1 MLGEFLNS
9 EYNNAGELY
18 GLDAVKLSRIAHSAS
33 PIEKAQIIKK
43 IAQQGQVQSSRGSRK
58 DMEKH
63 FGVLPNHIKDEL
75 SKGNLR
81 LSDYTIYSIK
91 PINSKTIKM
100 FEPQDDKE
108 VGVRNISN
116 AKLPKN
122 MVMVV
127 SGIFLLTGSNSDVNN
142 SEARKAI
149 KFQSVSTVDAITN
162 GEFSFKAN
170 RKQLIPENQAIRC
183 FATDNNN
190 TLPMGYYPLDNPRL
204 VNDDELI
211 EFTIEL
217 GTQFKIPENQWLYVG
232 LVGTVTTP

>member
-33 PIEKAQIIKK
+33 PIEKAQIVKK
-43 IAQQGQVQSSRGSRK
+43 IAQQGQVQVSRGSRR

-75 SKGNLR
+75 GKGNLR
-81 LSDYTIYSIK
+81 LSDYIIYSIK

-127 SGIFLLTGSNSDVNN
+127 SGIFLLTGENPDVNN
-142 SEARKAI
+142 TEARKAI
-149 KFQSVSTVDAITN
+149 KFESVSTVNAICN

-190 TLPMGYYPLDNPRL
+190 MLPMGYYPLDNPRL

>member
-1 MLGEFLNS
+1 MLDEFLNS

-18 GLDAVKLSRIAHSAS
+18 GLDAVRLSRIANSAS
-33 PIEKAQIIKK
+33 PVERAQIAKK
-43 IAQQGQVQSSRGSRK
+43 IAQQGHVQFSRGSRR
-58 DMEKH
+58 DFEKH
-63 FGVLPNHIKDEL
+63 FGMLPKHIREEL
-75 SKGNLR
+75 AKGNLR

-127 SGIFLLTGSNSDVNN
+127 SGLYLLTGTIPDLKDP
-142 SEARKAI
+142 EARKSI
-149 KFQSVSTVDAITN
+149 KFQSVTTVDAITN

-190 TLPMGYYPLDNPRL
+190 QLPLGYYPLDNPRL
-204 VNDDELI
+204 VSDDELI

-217 GTQFKIPENQWLYVG
+217 GTQYKVPEGQWLYVG